1 MLKRIVAHR
10 ILTYLDQ
17 LEKIVENQ
25 ASRVKESISVV
36 DIANNE
42 FTPEELKKIRILNSK
57 INLLGMFIVEKVNK

>member
-1 MLKRIVAHR
+1 MLKRIVTHR

-25 ASRVKESISVV
+25 ASRVKESTGVV

-57 INLLGMFIVEKVNK
+57 INLLGMFIVEKEK